1 MTICA
6 MLKSRSVVLPELA
19 VHLND
24 AVKTDSNQ
32 TRLRDFFRETTFDYE
47 AIAVFICLFL
57 QQQPNQKIRLTLD
70 RTKRFAAAAG
80 IWLNFRQYIDDYSE

>member
-1 MTICA
+1 

-47 AIAVFICLFL
+47 YCTVL
-57 QQQPNQKIRLTLD
+57 QD
-70 RTKRFAAAAG
+70 
-80 IWLNFRQYIDDYSE
+80 